1 MIFTA
6 DELAY
11 LEEWFTSPALE
22 SLIFSRHKKL
32 RGGYNHH
39 LEIDQRV
46 EYKRYLDSKKT
57 GQ

>member
-32 RGGYNHH
+32 RGYNHH

-57 GQ
+57 G

>member
-22 SLIFSRHKKL
+22 SLIFSRSKKL
-32 RGGYNHH
+32 RGYDHH

-46 EYKRYLDSKKT
+46 EYKRYLDCRKIV
-57 GQ
+57 Q